1 MVELSCYKFIGVF
14 ISKQPEELGGNP
26 KSEIA
31 SRRLTYSTYY
41 QITQSVFC
49 RSID

>member
-14 ISKQPEELGGNP
+14 ISKQPEDVENL
-26 KSEIA
+26 K
-31 SRRLTYSTYY
+31 LK
-41 QITQSVFC
+41 ITQSVFC